1 MSGAPV
7 GGITDG
13 KWWCGAAGATRSR
26 RPRASDEPEPAKPGA
41 LIVVL
46 VDAMCPSQNGEC
58 AHCSDTLKDPDP
70 EDPTL
75 TLVW

>member
-1 MSGAPV
+1 
-7 GGITDG
+7 
-13 KWWCGAAGATRSR
+13 
-26 RPRASDEPEPAKPGA
+26 
-41 LIVVL
+41 
-46 VDAMCPSQNGEC
+46 MCPSQNGEC